1 MLQIWCSKATRTC
14 MSSQTLCTR
23 RPLASGCG
31 DSCPASLVPL
41 RAQRSESVSDCHAL
55 LAPFITSWFKY
66 TRRSSQ
72 SCIPSIRGFKQTHC
86 TKCTKNSSK
95 IVHSNPLSYFPQ
107 FVRFG
112 YPHFLSTCQQPILQG
127 FCGFTRTYPHY
138 PQDNIRFQ
146 GISYVC
152 QGKTCVL
159 WNPPNRILYCK
170 KYQKTIDNIRQH
182 FSCLNIHRQRFLRFS
197 DNSVHFLSN
206 SIMCDNF
213 SKIFIIFLNITC
225 KLNSFL
231 L

>member
-1 MLQIWCSKATRTC
+1 MERECPCKDKYAHTASRRQWSYILSTC
-14 MSSQTLCTR
+14 
-23 RPLASGCG
+23 
-31 DSCPASLVPL
+31 
-41 RAQRSESVSDCHAL
+41 
-55 LAPFITSWFKY
+55 
-66 TRRSSQ
+66 
-72 SCIPSIRGFKQTHC
+72 GFKQTHC
-86 TKCTKNSSK
+86 TKCTKKSSK
-95 IVHSNPLSYFPQ
+95 KVHTNVLSYFPQ

-159 WNPPNRILYCK
+159 WNPPNRILYRK
-170 KYQKTIDNIRQH
+170 KYQKAIDNFRRIDLC
-182 FSCLNIHRQRFLRFS
+182 FYSHRQEPTWLS
-197 DNSVHFLSN
+197 DNSVHFPN
-206 SIMCDNF
+206 IPIMCDNF

-225 KLNSFL
+225 KSNSFL